1 MHQAVRNNNLELVK
15 LLDSLYGDA
24 KIKNKNFV
32 SAIDLVVDED
42 KEYRD
47 LMRELRHY
55 FKAQPKY
62 RDIDFSHSDQ

>member
-15 LLDSLYGDA
+15 LLDSFYGDA

-47 LMRELRHY
+47 LMRELR
-55 FKAQPKY
+55 
-62 RDIDFSHSDQ
+62 